1 MGFGFRLSGLISSL
15 STLWARRRPRR
26 PHPPL
31 LLFLPKSPRNCAPER
46 ERERPSERRRKNQS
60 AATLLVG
67 VGLFIHSTPS
77 SLPFLVRPT
86 PPPPSPLHAPLRSTQ
101 VRARLLWIQCFPL
114 RFRLR
119 AWVRASGSVSSLN
132 PVCKCVAFGL

>member
-1 MGFGFRLSGLISSL
+1 MGFGFRLCGLISSL

-86 PPPPSPLHAPLRSTQ
+86 PPPPLPSTPRSDPLRCVLVCFGFSASLYDFAC
-101 VRARLLWIQCFPL
+101 VRGCVRLVLFL
-114 RFRLR
+114 
-119 AWVRASGSVSSLN
+119 A
-132 PVCKCVAFGL
+132 